1 MFDLTVGSLAG
12 WLTLVALIG
21 TAWIVWRG
29 GGAAAISTLQAANK
43 VLADQVS
50 YLEDQLRFALA
61 MVAELRASRDIAQA
75 IEPLKESLLR
85 LEAQGERQA
94 AAMETFMMA
103 RDGRPGGA

>member
-1 MFDLTVGSLAG
+1 MVHLTVGSVAG

-43 VLADQVS
+43 VLTDQCA
-50 YLEDQLRFALA
+50 QLRDELALSLA

-75 IEPLKESLLR
+75 IEPLKESLVR

-94 AAMETFMMA
+94 AALEAFILTM
-103 RDGRPGGA
+103 DGRPGEM